1 MLATFVATVPFR
13 VGTQE
18 LAPGTTPPSG
28 EQVDVK
34 HALVAAM
41 ASTHVPVALQVPPQA
56 PAVQEVPAGAKG
68 FEHPPVPP
76 SPAEHVPARWHE
88 SSATHVTGGP
98 FVHVPFWQVSPVKH
112 AFPLLQAVP
121 LLATGLVQV
130 PLEGWQVP
138 AVWH

>member
-1 MLATFVATVPFR
+1 MLAMFVATVPFS

-18 LAPGTTPPSG
+18 LGPGTTPPSG
-28 EQVDVK
+28 EHVELKQ
-34 HALVAAM
+34 AFVAAT
-41 ASTHVPVALQVPPQA
+41 ASTHTPVALQEPPHA
-56 PAVQEVPAGAKG
+56 PTAHEVPAGATG
-68 FEHPPVPP
+68 LEHPPVPP

-130 PLEGWQVP
+130 PLEGWHVP